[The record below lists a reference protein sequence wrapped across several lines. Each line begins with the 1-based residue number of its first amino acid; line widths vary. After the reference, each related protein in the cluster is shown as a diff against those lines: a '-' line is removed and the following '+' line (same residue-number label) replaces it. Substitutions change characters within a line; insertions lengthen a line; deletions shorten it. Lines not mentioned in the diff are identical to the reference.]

1 MSLELIH
8 SIARRTMEYPYKV
21 WGFGEGIALEALWEA
36 GETLHVPAY
45 QEFVVGLFERW
56 LAREPRLVE
65 ADHSAP
71 GGLLLTVYKATQ
83 DVRYLGLALNLA
95 QYMRA
100 LPQDST
106 GARLHRPQHPKYA
119 SFFYVDCMEVD
130 APFFCQLA
138 AITGD
143 NAYYDFAA
151 EQLLGYTALL
161 FDEERS
167 LFYHQYNNATRQVNG
182 SFWGRG
188 NGWAL
193 LGYLK
198 TMKQLPITHP
208 SYLQIETI
216 FKQLTASLAR
226 LQHEDGSWST
236 VLDRP
241 ETYREGSLPAMFG
254 YAILD
259 GIAAHHLPESYAPV
273 AEHAW
278 EAVEGSLTPDGLLH
292 TVSVATPPGDTP
304 HYNQIA
310 TGLGYPWGQ
319 GSALLFALARMRNSL
334 KGDR

>member
-1 MSLELIH
+1 MLLELMH
-8 SIARRTMEYPYKV
+8 NIARRTMEYPYKI

-36 GETLHVPAY
+36 GQALHEPAY
-45 QEFVVGLFERW
+45 QQFVVGLLERW

-71 GGLLLTVYKATQ
+71 GGLLLTVYNATQ
-83 DVRYLGLALNLA
+83 DARYLDLALDLA
-95 QYMRA
+95 RHMRA
-100 LPQDST
+100 LPQAST
-106 GARLHRPQHPKYA
+106 GARLHRPQHPNYA
-119 SFFYVDCMEVD
+119 SFLYVDCMEVD

-138 AITGD
+138 AMTGD
-143 NAYYDFAA
+143 NAFYDYAA

-161 FDEERS
+161 FNKERG
-167 LFYHQYNNATRQVNG
+167 LFYHQYNNVTGQVNG

-193 LGYLK
+193 LGCLK
-198 TMKQLPITHP
+198 TLKQLPSTHP
-208 SYLQIETI
+208 SYMQIGTI
-216 FKQLTASLAR
+216 FDQLAASLAR

-236 VLDRP
+236 VLDHP

-259 GIAAHHLPESYAPV
+259 GIAADHLPESCALV

-278 EAVEGSLTPDGLLH
+278 EAVERSLTPDGLLH
-292 TVSVATPPGDTP
+292 NVSVATPPGDAP

-310 TGLGYPWGQ
+310 TGADYPWGQ
-319 GSALLFALARMRNSL
+319 GPALLFALARMRNSL
-334 KGDR
+334 N